1 MSTTASRVAA
11 ALTCAACLLQVW
23 AVPAGTT
30 PQPENAVAPCQ
41 LNSTDL
47 NQCIA
52 RNIEHFLQTAKHGLS
67 EVGIDALDPLAVK
80 ELELIKGKGKV
91 AVTFEFHDV
100 RFKGF
105 SNSEVNSARM
115 NVNDKKLEVSLR
127 APVYEIDGQ
136 YTCSG
141 GVYELPI
148 SSNGHFAVTLTD
160 VTSAWMLY
168 FLTKT
173 TNNETQVAVNRFI
186 VDVSPSNVVYR
197 FDKKFDGENSLG
209 IGEAMDEFMNEN
221 ALEIY
226 NDIKPQLMSM
236 LSELFLERANQVLI
250 NFPGAL
256 PFIE

>member
-209 IGEAMDEFMNEN
+209 EAMDEFMNEN